1 MLDTG
6 IDVPEVVNLVFFKL
20 VRSTSKFWQMI
31 GRGTRLCPDLF
42 GPDKDKQDF
51 LVFDF
56 CGNLEYFSQDL
67 PASQGQVQKSL
78 SQRLFESRL
87 GLVTALGDTEP
98 ELRSATT
105 STLHE
110 IVVGMNLEN
119 FVVRPHR
126 KAVERFADAGAWAHL
141 APTDAEAA
149 MPLPGLPSSVRDDD
163 EDAKRFDLLILRRQ
177 LAQLDGDLVLA
188 EWLRETVQRIASALL
203 TKTTIPSVVAEQAV
217 LLESVAGDEWWV
229 DVTLPML
236 EEARRKL
243 RGLARFVEK
252 TTRNPMYTDFEDTL
266 GEAVDVVLP
275 RANPGTDFERFSAK
289 AEAYLQQHL
298 DNLALQRLRRNKQ
311 LTPDDLSELERM
323 LFAAGG
329 QQADIARATEQGE
342 GLGLFVR
349 HLVGLDRSAAVEAFE
364 TYLDGTRFSA
374 QQVRFVSLIVDE
386 LTKNGVME
394 PSRLFESPYTDHAP
408 TGPDY
413 VFPNV
418 EVDVIVD
425 TLRHIKQTALPEE
438 VA

>member
-1 MLDTG
+1 
-6 IDVPEVVNLVFFKL
+6 
-20 VRSTSKFWQMI
+20 
-31 GRGTRLCPDLF
+31 
-42 GPDKDKQDF
+42 
-51 LVFDF
+51 
-56 CGNLEYFSQDL
+56 
-67 PASQGQVQKSL
+67 
-78 SQRLFESRL
+78 
-87 GLVTALGDTEP
+87 
-98 ELRSATT
+98 
-105 STLHE
+105 
-110 IVVGMNLEN
+110 
-119 FVVRPHR
+119 
-126 KAVERFADAGAWAHL
+126 
-141 APTDAEAA
+141 
-149 MPLPGLPSSVRDDD
+149 MPLAGLPSSVRDDD

-188 EWLRETVQRIASALL
+188 ERLRETVQRIASALL
-203 TKTTIPSVVAEQAV
+203 TKTTIPSVAEQAV

-275 RANPGTDFERFSAK
+275 RANPGTDFERFRAK

-418 EVDVIVD
+418 DVDVIVD